1 MIRFFI
7 LCFGVLPILSGSAS
21 RADTLQINTTSDGYK
36 YLGAPTGLDTGN
48 YYMDVGLFGT
58 PGGHYSVGF
67 AEFNTDL
74 SSLKDASKVF
84 LAINLRNFIEPIF
97 GDGPTN
103 QYTKLEP
110 RTTGA
115 VFTLKATALTSAF
128 PSSGVNTNWVYTNVI
143 IPPAAGTLVFQNSGI
158 HYMEITATVHNWIS
172 NNVTSKV
179 LAFIGTSS
187 APNTWSLNLGTL
199 ENQRDVDYNL
209 ISPATPM
216 YLTSSR
222 PTPVARSSRIVS
234 GDQLEMTFEVVPNVS
249 YVLKTKSDLSDTNWV
264 THSSFTAQSTSTNLT
279 ISMTNSS
286 GRGFFRLET
295 AP

>member
-1 MIRFFI
+1 MSRNSFRG
-7 LCFGVLPILSGSAS
+7 LGSSAW
-21 RADTLQINTTSDGYK
+21 AETVQINTTSDGYK
-36 YLGAPTGLDTGN
+36 YLGAPGGVETGN

-74 SSLKDASKVF
+74 SSLRDVSRVF

-97 GDGPTN
+97 GNGTNN

-128 PSSGVNTNWVYTNVI
+128 PSLGVNTNWVRDNVI
-143 IPPAAGTLVFQNSGI
+143 IPPPAGTLVFQNSGI

-172 NNVTSKV
+172 NNATSKV

-187 APNTWSLNLGTL
+187 TPNTWSLNLGTL
-199 ENQRDVDYNL
+199 EAQRDLDSNL
-209 ISPATPM
+209 LSPATPM
-216 YLTSSR
+216 YLTSS
-222 PTPVARSSRIVS
+222 PPAPVARSSRIIS
-234 GDQLEMTFEVVPNVS
+234 TNQMEITFEVAPGVS
-249 YVLKTKSDLSDTNWV
+249 YLLKTKASLSDANWETV
-264 THSSFTAQSTSTNLT
+264 SSFVAGSGSTNLT
-279 ISMTNSS
+279 VPMTNSL
-286 GRGFFRLET
+286 GRGFYRLEIG
-295 AP
+295 P